1 MKQLKCKVQRI
12 TCYTSSM
19 IGSKSGDLNWVQ
31 RNEQGFGRREK
42 WKPQQMAENGMSAE
56 QGSEAKSMASVKSG
70 VGSTSRL
77 RLEVSH

>member
-1 MKQLKCKVQRI
+1 
-12 TCYTSSM
+12 M

-31 RNEQGFGRREK
+31 RNEQGFGRRREK
-42 WKPQQMAENGMSAE
+42 WKPQQMAENGMSTE
-56 QGSEAKSMASVKSG
+56 QGSEAKSVASVKLG